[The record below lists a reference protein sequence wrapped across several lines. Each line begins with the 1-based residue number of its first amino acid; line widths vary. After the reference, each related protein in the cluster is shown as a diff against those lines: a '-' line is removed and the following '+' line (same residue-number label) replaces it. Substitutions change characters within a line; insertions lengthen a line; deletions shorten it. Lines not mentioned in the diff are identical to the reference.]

1 MARLVRAQSLVTPY
15 KILHLDVED
24 QKVMQPSMYICEIT
38 SGIHA
43 ASFTLLLATLK
54 DLDDITQLI
63 YGSFSQ
69 VMRVHLMG
77 YFDPSDI
84 LKLAAKY
91 EYITG
96 SDPSDI

>member
-1 MARLVRAQSLVTPY
+1 MQA
-15 KILHLDVED
+15 HL
-24 QKVMQPSMYICEIT
+24 T
-38 SGIHA
+38 
-43 ASFTLLLATLK
+43 
-54 DLDDITQLI
+54 
-63 YGSFSQ
+63 
-69 VMRVHLMG
+69 G